1 MKKNTEQLSYEI
13 ELIIN
18 ENLYKK
24 NFITEDIYKKV
35 NEKLLKLIEIVKIRN
50 ITINTRYAKI
60 ETIYII
66 FKISYECFFFPK
78 KSAINRKE

>member
-35 NEKLLKLIEIVKIRN
+35 NEKLLKLIEIVKIQN
-50 ITINTRYAKI
+50 MTIND
-60 ETIYII
+60 
-66 FKISYECFFFPK
+66 SG
-78 KSAINRKE
+78 